1 MKKKII
7 AITMML
13 SMSAAL
19 CSCGKEQSQETTTTE
34 NLVKKDVIEFVST
47 ELPSIKAKRDSAI
60 GIYNSYFAN
69 DNADVDAFV
78 VSLKNDAI
86 PGMEQYLK
94 DLNAIETET
103 DDVTQLKAL
112 YAQSAQR
119 QYDAMKMV
127 LSALEGDNAD
137 YLTQAENL
145 VSESNELMKQY
156 NDMLN
161 SVASENGIIIKK

>member
-13 SMSAAL
+13 SMAAAL

-86 PGMEQYLK
+86 PGMEQYLQ